1 MSASRPIM
9 FAVRMITI
17 LALLF
22 PCALF
27 AQDDQGTIVIEING
41 LKNSDGQVGI
51 LLFSREEGFPM
62 DHTRAAKKIFAGINR
77 NMCRVTL
84 EHIPYGVYGI
94 SVFHDENA
102 DGKLRKNIFGI
113 PGEGIG
119 ASRNPAIRFGPPKF
133 EEARF
138 TLDAKEH
145 KVVINMKYLQ

>member
-1 MSASRPIM
+1 MRRSRPM
-9 FAVRMITI
+9 VSALRMIT
-17 LALLF
+17 LLVLLF
-22 PCALF
+22 PCSLF
-27 AQDDQGTIVIEING
+27 AQEQRGNIVIEING

-62 DHTRAAKKIFAGINR
+62 DHTRAVKRMFAAINR

-84 EHIPYGVYGI
+84 ERIPYGVYGV

-119 ASRNPAIRFGPPKF
+119 ASRNPAIRFGPPTF

-138 TLDAKEH
+138 TLASKEH
-145 KVVINMKYLQ
+145 KVVITLKYLQ